1 MSWEL
6 RNGSDPGE
14 ISWFASPTSGKI
26 DPFGEQL
33 IEVVTQTLG
42 LNARAAPYVAT
53 FALHSDDVCVCRDQ
67 AVEMAIELIVRA
79 EASAA
84 NSYVELLNLDSAEAA
99 DKLLFYIRPID
110 DEGLLIENSAD
121 IQFNPVLT
129 HNDEDVM
136 VVCSVVYLSADDVH
150 KGKCALPTVD
160 KIPLAGSFNLSVT
173 LNSGEFIGD
182 HQYQFYVSSCPKD
195 WFYHRPTGRC
205 VECELGKSVCR
216 GGRELPVPKKGYWA
230 DLEHAELGYMYTCN
244 YPGVYALII

>member
-150 KGKCALPTVD
+150 KGKCISAVQWSRRGTLGSVDTSGVMAL
-160 KIPLAGSFNLSVT
+160 
-173 LNSGEFIGD
+173 
-182 HQYQFYVSSCPKD
+182 YV
-195 WFYHRPTGRC
+195 
-205 VECELGKSVCR
+205 
-216 GGRELPVPKKGYWA
+216 
-230 DLEHAELGYMYTCN
+230 
-244 YPGVYALII
+244 